1 MKTRHTLTKQI
12 KNKVYAAA
20 EHAKSSAKVRQ
31 MLQTSVYIV
40 LVFVTTSLRNG
51 GSGF

>member
-12 KNKVYAAA
+12 KNKVYAAV
-20 EHAKSSAKVRQ
+20 EHAKSAAKVRQ
-31 MLQTSVYIV
+31 MLQRSVYIE
-40 LVFVTTSLRNG
+40 LVFVMTPLWNG